1 MGENMRKRYKCKQC
15 YSINIDAYDHC
26 VSCGS
31 PLKNPK
37 STLFRVVFQV
47 LGLMAFY
54 LGLQSVF
61 GILIT
66 IPVFFNNIDS
76 AEVVDGF
83 TIFNHFSDALLTS
96 VTLSALIFIGV
107 IAIYYYRK
115 RHIVRP
121 PYRFDRLSGYQI
133 TISLIMGVGCVF
145 LSQLIIY
152 ISETIGILNFDS
164 LESYEQLISSMIG
177 QSPTW
182 LILLTIGIVAPIAE
196 ELLFRGL
203 VFHMFNRHM
212 NVKVALIVQGLLFG
226 AFHMNLVQGVYASVL
241 GIVLGIAYLLTG
253 SLWIPI
259 IIHIVNNSV
268 ALLLPEVWMNDPLI
282 SAGLMGL
289 LLVVPLGLWLL
300 YRANRGKYILDLN
313 G

>member
-1 MGENMRKRYKCKQC
+1 MGENMKKRYKCKQC

-83 TIFNHFSDALLTS
+83 TIFNHFSDAILTS
-96 VTLSALIFIGV
+96 VILSASIYIAV
-107 IAIYYYRK
+107 IVFYYHRK
-115 RHIVRP
+115 RRSVRA

-133 TISLIMGVGCVF
+133 TLGLVMGIGCVF
-145 LSQLIIY
+145 LSQLILLV
-152 ISETIGILNFDS
+152 SQSTGILNIDN
-164 LESYEQLISSMIG
+164 LESYEQLISSIIG

-212 NVKVALIVQGLLFG
+212 NVKIALIIQGLLFG

-241 GIVLGIAYLLTG
+241 GIVLGMAYLLTG

-259 IIHIVNNSV
+259 LMHIVNNSV
-268 ALLLPEVWMNDPLI
+268 ALLLPEAWMTDPVI
-282 SAGLMGL
+282 SMGLMGL
-289 LLVVPLGLWLL
+289 LLLVPLGLWLL
-300 YRANRGKYILDLN
+300 YRRNDGKYIMDLN